1 MADLILKYGN
11 GKTVELCQ
19 TAYNYGERNGKVA
32 ILNADGNNEII
43 SKLETFYN
51 TKLRVDITDR
61 FDDELLF
68 YKAIKLKEN
77 GVDAILIDNAHFLSE
92 FDVKQLYLIAKILDI
107 RVICYADR
115 YHDNQELKGAV
126 RLFELANIVKRV
138 DGDHN
143 MDCVSPTSTFIYGAM
158 NSSKTTSLLITGNNY
173 ESKGQNVIYV
183 KPFSDRDPLYI
194 KSRVGIERQADIV
207 LHENSTIINQGSTMI
222 VSEDSTIS
230 YQNSSRI
237 TIILVD
243 EAQFLSPSQIESLI
257 AFAKQNNVK
266 IIFYGLKSDF
276 LTNTFPGSKRLFLV
290 SDSLR
295 KLDTY
300 CVCQGKPLAEFN
312 ARTDLQGNFIIEGDQ
327 VAIDGQDCQYTSL
340 CSCYIH
346 KIWRYGENYK
356 KLVKQLER
364 EKRY

>member
-1 MADLILKYGN
+1 MADLILMYGV
-11 GKTVELCQ
+11 GKTVGLCQ
-19 TAYNYGERNGKVA
+19 AAYNYGEIGGKVA
-32 ILNADGNNEII
+32 IFNADGNKEII

-68 YKAIKLKEN
+68 YKGIKLKEK
-77 GVDAILIDNAHFLSE
+77 GVSAILIDNAHFLSE

-115 YHDNQELKGAV
+115 YHDNQQLTGAV

-173 ESKGQNVIYV
+173 ESQGQKVTYI
-183 KPFSDRDPLYI
+183 KPISDRDPLYI
-194 KSRVGIERQADIV
+194 KSRVGIEKQADII
-207 LHENSTIINQGSTMI
+207 LYPDSLITNQGFGLN
-222 VSEDSTIS
+222 D
-230 YQNSSRI
+230 
-237 TIILVD
+237 IILVD
-243 EAQFLSPSQIESLI
+243 EAQFLTPTQIDSLI
-257 AFAKQNNVK
+257 NISKQNFGKV
-266 IIFYGLKSDF
+266 IFYGLKTDF

-290 SDSLR
+290 ADTLR

-300 CVCQGKPLAEFN
+300 CVCKGNPLAEFN
-312 ARTDLQGNFIIEGDQ
+312 ARTDLQGNFIKEGAQ
-327 VAIDGQDCQYTSL
+327 VAIDGQKCKYTSL

-346 KIWRYGENYK
+346 KVWNYDEDPK
-356 KLVKQLER
+356 KLLLQLER
-364 EKRY
+364 EKRC